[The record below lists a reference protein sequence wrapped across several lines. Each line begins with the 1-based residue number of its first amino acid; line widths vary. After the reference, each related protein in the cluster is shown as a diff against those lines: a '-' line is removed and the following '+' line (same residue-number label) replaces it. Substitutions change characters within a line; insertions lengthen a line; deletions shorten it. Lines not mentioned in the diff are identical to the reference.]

1 MSEGAP
7 AAKRAKTDESDDLEA
22 FPIDLSQYKELKI
35 DPFATEELSA
45 EVIADLNA
53 NKELCRD
60 AIVFF
65 TACGSASGYGGHTG
79 GAYDTVPEVM
89 LMDAFFRACPDKFVP
104 TFFDEAG
111 HRVATQYLMSALHGH
126 LDPRT
131 LKNYRRGHCKLP
143 GHPELGMT
151 PGVKFSSGRLG
162 HMWPAVN
169 GVAMANPGKIAFCL
183 GSDGSQMEGND
194 AEAARLAV
202 SEGLNV
208 KMVVDDN
215 NVTITGHPSEY
226 FKGYSVAGT
235 LRGHG
240 LGVESCK
247 PEEGFAGLYAAMRK
261 AVLTDGPYAVICERP
276 MAPKIPGVEGT
287 SHGHDAVAVA
297 NAIPYLEARGH
308 TDAVAQ
314 IKAITKSKDPSVGE
328 LMGCGKIGSN
338 RQTAGATIKECIGAI
353 PEAERK
359 AKVMVIDSDLGGS
372 TGMTKVQ
379 DAYPEV
385 YVQSG
390 IMERGNFSAAAGFGM
405 EAGKQGITSTFAAF
419 LEMCTSEITMAR
431 LNKSNV
437 LSHFSHSG
445 CDDMADNTCHFGL
458 NNMFADNGLD
468 EHQEHAATRTS
479 LYFPGDFHQVA
490 ACVKA
495 IFDMPGLRFLY
506 TIRSKTPEIL
516 KLDGTPFF
524 GEGYTFTPGKD
535 DVIREGTAGYVVA
548 FGDALYRAVD
558 AVDRLNKE
566 GLNVGLINKAT
577 LNMVDTEVMER
588 IGKSPFV
595 LTVEPLNTRTGL
607 GSKFGTWLLEAGY
620 APKFGRLGIHKEGS
634 GGLWE
639 HAYHQGYDP
648 KSIMAKCKELAGK

>member
-7 AAKRAKTDESDDLEA
+7 AAKRAKTVDEA
-22 FPIDLSQYKELKI
+22 PTPFPIDLKQYKSLKI
-35 DPFATEELSA
+35 DPFTTETLSA
-45 EVIADLNA
+45 EQITDLNA
-53 NKELCRD
+53 NLELCRD

-89 LMDAFFRACPDKFVP
+89 LMDAFFNARPDKFVP

-111 HRVATQYLMSALHGH
+111 HRVATQYLMSVLHGH
-126 LDPRT
+126 LAAEE
-131 LKNYRRGHCKLP
+131 LVNYRRGHCKLP

-202 SEGLNV
+202 SEQLDV
-208 KMVVDDN
+208 KMLVDDN

-226 FKGYSVAGT
+226 FQGYDVGKT
-235 LRGHG
+235 LAGHG
-240 LGVESCK
+240 LNVEEVK
-247 PEEGFAGLYAAMRK
+247 PEEGIEVLYQAMRK
-261 AVLTDGPYAVICERP
+261 AITTKGPFAVICKRP
-276 MAPKIPGVEGT
+276 MAPKIPVVEGT
-287 SHGHDAVAVA
+287 SHGHDAVAVKH
-297 NAIPYLEARGH
+297 AIPYLEARGH

-314 IKAITKSKDPSVGE
+314 LKAITKSVDPQAAD
-328 LMGCGKIGSN
+328 LLGCGNVGSN
-338 RQTAGATIKECIGAI
+338 RQTAGKTIMECIGAI

-372 TGMTKVQ
+372 TAMTKVQ

-405 EAGKQGITSTFAAF
+405 TAGAQGITSTFAAF

-458 NNMFADNGLD
+458 NNFFADNGLD
-468 EHQEHAATRTS
+468 EHQEHEGTRTS

-495 IFDMPGLRFLY
+495 IFPMPGLRFLY

-516 KLDGTPFF
+516 KEDGTAFY
-524 GEGYTFTPGKD
+524 GGDYTFVHGKD
-535 DVIREGTAGYVVA
+535 DVIREGTDGYVVA
-548 FGDALYRAVD
+548 FGDALYRAVT
-558 AVDRLNKE
+558 AVDKLAKE
-566 GLNVGLINKAT
+566 GLNVGLVNKST
-577 LNMVDTEVMER
+577 LNFVDEEVMAK
-588 IGKSPFV
+588 IGSSPFV

-607 GSKFGTWLLEAGY
+607 GSKFGTWLLERGLT
-620 APKFGRLGIHKEGS
+620 PKFGRLGICREGS

-639 HAYHQGYDP
+639 HAYHQGYNP
-648 KSIMAKCKELAGK
+648 GAIMDKCKELKAK